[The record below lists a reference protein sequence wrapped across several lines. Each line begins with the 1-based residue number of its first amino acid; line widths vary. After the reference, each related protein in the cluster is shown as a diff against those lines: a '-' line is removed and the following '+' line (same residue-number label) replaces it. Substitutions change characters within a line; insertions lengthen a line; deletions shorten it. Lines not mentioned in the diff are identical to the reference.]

1 VLNPARTGLSDW
13 PLVAVRLSV
22 TAVVSVLSYRYV
34 ERPVREGLQRRPT
47 WVSAPATGLAVG
59 LAALV
64 AVTVALPG
72 ASATAVSLKG
82 IVALTAGPTT
92 SVAAA
97 SPSATTTIPQTT
109 TTLAAIKRG
118 TIHDVVLFG
127 DSIAYTTQP
136 GLEAALS
143 AAGATLH
150 SAAGPGVRLTG
161 TSAYFDYLSGLSNA
175 VDGHALLVI
184 VQLSVWDAQFDPTEQ
199 YNSLILLHQFIVD
212 RGAQMVITPPPP
224 LRPDQSKR
232 GTSELYDIGQRV
244 AREHPATVT
253 FLDTAAVWTDRYSAD
268 LNGDHVPERMYD
280 GVHMC
285 ASGAALV
292 SAWLVEQMSRLFDG
306 ISPASVASWAGGP
319 WTQNPI
325 YDSPAGTCAAV

>member
-1 VLNPARTGLSDW
+1 
-13 PLVAVRLSV
+13 
-22 TAVVSVLSYRYV
+22 VLSYRYV

-47 WVSAPATGLAVG
+47 WVSAPASALAVG
-59 LAALV
+59 VTALV
-64 AVTVALPG
+64 AVTVAIPG
-72 ASATAVSLKG
+72 ASATAVNLNG
-82 IVALTAGPTT
+82 ILALTAGTTT
-92 SVAAA
+92 SVAALD
-97 SPSATTTIPQTT
+97 PSATTTVPATT

-127 DSIAYTTQP
+127 DSIAYTTRP
-136 GLEAALS
+136 GLEAALG

-161 TSAYFDYLSGLSNA
+161 TSTYFDYLSGLANT
-175 VDGHALLVI
+175 VDSHTLLVM
-184 VQLSVWDAQFDPTEQ
+184 VQLSIWDAQFDPTEQ
-199 YNSLILLHQFIVD
+199 YNSLVLLHQFIVD
-212 RGAQMVITPPPP
+212 RGAQMIITPPPP
-224 LRPDQSKR
+224 MRPDQSKH
-232 GTSELYDIGQRV
+232 GTSELYDIGLRI
-244 AREHPATVT
+244 ATEHPATVT

-292 SAWLVEQMSRLFDG
+292 SAWLVEQMSQLFDG
-306 ISPASVASWAGGP
+306 ISSAPVASWAGGP